1 MRIQDKGPHV
11 TAHFDSMV
19 ELAEHTST
27 RKKPKGNRIGAKC
40 SMDYVDAT
48 TTAQSG
54 GYWENGVDRMVDTA
68 TDTATAQELDRPAI
82 GLEQCGF
89 APCVPAY
96 MAGSPDNMLA
106 FSAVEPTRK
115 LLRVGVSVAY
125 SCRVTGEQVANRGRA
140 ILANVNALERAGYR
154 VELIAVWGA
163 KAGNRSVQVSMT
175 VKESHDAYA
184 PTSVAFALTED
195 GFARR
200 LLWTAAADLGRTGK
214 YFDENCMGYPTDLNA
229 AADFDIWLPSFK
241 QGKVFDTQEEAD
253 SIIGAVFSADK

>member
-1 MRIQDKGPHV
+1 MRLHDKGQHV

-27 RKKPKGNRIGAKC
+27 RKKPKGDRIAAQC
-40 SMDYVDAT
+40 SMGYVDAT

-54 GYWENGVDRMVDTA
+54 GYWENGVDRMADNA

-106 FSAVEPTRK
+106 FNAVEPTRK
-115 LLRVGVSVAY
+115 LIRIGVSVAY
-125 SCRVTGEQVANRGRA
+125 SCRVNGEQVANRGRA
-140 ILANVNALERAGYR
+140 ILANVNALERAGYS
-154 VELIAVWGA
+154 VELVAVWGA
-163 KAGNRSVQVSMT
+163 KDGKRSVQVSMT

-184 PTSVAFALTED
+184 PTSVAFSLTED

-200 LLWTAAADLGRTGK
+200 LLWTAAADLGCTGK
-214 YFDENCMGYPTDLNA
+214 YFDENCMGYPSDLNA
-229 AADFDIWLPSFK
+229 AADFDIWIPSFK
-241 QGKVFDTQEEAD
+241 NGEVFDTQEEAD
-253 SIIGAVFSADK
+253 NNIGAIFTADK